1 MVRCFH
7 LRALPPSLERGVP
20 MTYYQDTPP
29 AGRWTLP
36 GDEALRSEL
45 DLLLRHHVL
54 HVYTYM
60 AGGLWLSGLA
70 AYLMAYSGFHAAIVN
85 EPLLMPFIWLML
97 IAAVGLFALICFSV
111 ERMNFC
117 AAQVSFW
124 AYAALLGFSLG
135 CIFLVHTETS
145 LAPSFFVAGGTFAV
159 TSLYGYATGTELS
172 HRWAYLLMGLVG
184 LLLAATASY
193 FEAWNALQFVVSLVG
208 VVISVGLAARYAE
221 RIRGIYLDNYA
232 AGATGTEAVL
242 GALTLYLNA
251 NPAVPLLERE
261 AAQRD

>member
-1 MVRCFH
+1 
-7 LRALPPSLERGVP
+7 
-20 MTYYQDTPP
+20 MTYYQDTSP

-45 DLLLRHHVL
+45 DLLLRHHVF

-60 AGGLWLSGLA
+60 AGGLWSSGLA
-70 AYLMAYSGFHAAIVN
+70 AYLMARSGFHAAILN

-97 IAAVGLFALICFSV
+97 IAVVGLFALICFNV
-111 ERMNFC
+111 ERMSFF

-124 AYAALLGFSLG
+124 VYAALVGFALG

-172 HRWAYLLMGLVG
+172 QRWAYLLMGLVG
-184 LLLAATASY
+184 LLLATAVSF
-193 FEAWNALQFVVSLVG
+193 FEASNALQFAVSSVG
-208 VVISVGLAARYAE
+208 VAISVGLAARYAE

-232 AGATGTEAVL
+232 AGVTGTGAVL
-242 GALTLYLNA
+242 GALMLYLTA